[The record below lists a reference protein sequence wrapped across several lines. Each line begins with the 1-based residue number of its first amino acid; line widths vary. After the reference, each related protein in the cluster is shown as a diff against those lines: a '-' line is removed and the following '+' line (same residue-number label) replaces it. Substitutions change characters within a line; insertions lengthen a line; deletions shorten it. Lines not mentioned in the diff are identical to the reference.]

1 MKVREAY
8 ERALTL
14 INERDSGGEYHDD
27 VMDYEK
33 NAPELV
39 NSIVTLLWLDE
50 SIIRKIDVRDMGWD
64 FPPMTT
70 MEDEIPLHQ
79 ALASGVLPYALA
91 SFMLLEEDGARAEY
105 FYKLF
110 SVARAEVTRA
120 FASASHGSIRNVY
133 Q

>member
-1 MKVREAY
+1 MKVRDAY
-8 ERALTL
+8 ERALAL
-14 INERDSGGEYHDD
+14 INERDSSGDYHDD

-50 SIIRKIDVRDMGWD
+50 SIIRKVDVRNMGWD
-64 FPPMTT
+64 FEPMTT
-70 MEDEIPLHQ
+70 MDDEIPLHQ
-79 ALASGVLPYALA
+79 SLASGVLPLALA
-91 SFMLLEEDGARAEY
+91 SFMLLEEDSARAEY

-110 SVARAEVTRA
+110 SMARADVTRA
-120 FASASHGSIRNVY
+120 FASASHEKIRNIY